1 MYRNRHRR
9 AATVAGAVLVLV
21 WMLLALH
28 PDAGRN
34 ADEVVVA
41 HPAERPARAGN
52 RRVRAT

>member
-21 WMLLALH
+21 WMLLALY